1 MCSSDLFSGVCIL
14 YIGWCVYFVCFPVTI
29 WRVMYVNLFILVL
42 LLLFAFVLGA
52 VSVLLYQF
60 IRRYRYLKA
69 WFDGT
74 HPN

>member
-1 MCSSDLFSGVCIL
+1 M
-14 YIGWCVYFVCFPVTI
+14 
-29 WRVMYVNLFILVL
+29 NLFILVL

-60 IRRYRYLKA
+60 VCRYRHLKA

>member
-1 MCSSDLFSGVCIL
+1 
-14 YIGWCVYFVCFPVTI
+14 
-29 WRVMYVNLFILVL
+29 MYVNLFILVL
-42 LLLFAFVLGA
+42 LLLLAFALGA

-60 IRRYRYLKA
+60 VRRYRHLKA

>member
-1 MCSSDLFSGVCIL
+1 
-14 YIGWCVYFVCFPVTI
+14 
-29 WRVMYVNLFILVL
+29 MYVNLFILVL
-42 LLLFAFVLGA
+42 LLLLAFALGA

-60 IRRYRYLKA
+60 VRRYWHLKA